1 MAKKL
6 KLMALFQELEGR
18 ALVTNRKPAAPA
30 SGLYLMQLRA
40 LAGHNTL
47 PRRRLTIAVER
58 SDAAPA
64 RPQPLPVKIQHLHA
78 TELPPK
84 PVSPPPAPAPQPA
97 ETARA
102 SEPAVSQV
110 GPPRGQ

>member
-18 ALVTNRKPAAPA
+18 ALVTNRKPVAPA

-47 PRRRLTIAVER
+47 PRRRLTITVER
-58 SDAAPA
+58 VEAAAA
-64 RPQPLPVKIQHLHA
+64 RPQPHPVKIQHLHA

-84 PVSPPPAPAPQPA
+84 PVPTPPTPAPQPA
-97 ETARA
+97 ENARA
-102 SEPAVSQV
+102 GEPAVSQV
-110 GPPRGQ
+110 GSPRGQ